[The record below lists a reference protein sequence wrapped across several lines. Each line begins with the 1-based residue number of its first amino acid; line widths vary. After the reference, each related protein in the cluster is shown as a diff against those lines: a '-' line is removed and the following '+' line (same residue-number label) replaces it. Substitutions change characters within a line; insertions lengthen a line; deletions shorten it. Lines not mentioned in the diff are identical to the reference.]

1 MIAPDATTTLGF
13 MIERTTSLVKGLV
26 VREDGLRANL
36 ERSGGLFFS
45 EGILLALVETGL
57 ARQEAY
63 VLVQRNAMQTLQGAG
78 SFRDL
83 LKNDPDIQKRLDAA
97 KIDRCFDLDH
107 ALSHVEGII
116 DRAIAAHK
124 SAPRPTPYVK
134 TSLRPRRRLASEII
148 VPLPNF
154 A

>member
-13 MIERTTSLVKGLV
+13 MIERTTSLVNGLV

-45 EGILLALVETGL
+45 EGILLTLVEKGL

-63 VLVQRNAMQTLQGAG
+63 VLVQRNAMQALQGAG

-97 KIDRCFDLDH
+97 KIDQCFDLDH
-107 ALSHVEGII
+107 ALSHVEAII
-116 DRAIAAHK
+116 ERAIAA
-124 SAPRPTPYVK
+124 P
-134 TSLRPRRRLASEII
+134 
-148 VPLPNF
+148 
-154 A
+154 